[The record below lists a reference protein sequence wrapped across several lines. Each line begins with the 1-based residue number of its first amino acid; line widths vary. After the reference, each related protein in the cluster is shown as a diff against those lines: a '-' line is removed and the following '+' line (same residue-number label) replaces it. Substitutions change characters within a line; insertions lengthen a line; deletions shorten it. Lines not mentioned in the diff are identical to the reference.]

1 MSSNPSIDFLEML
14 KAGASKG
21 QAAGSATRAS
31 NRTSTTNS
39 QDKVSQH
46 STTRSTQKSKTVEK
60 ATPEVKEKLQNKN
73 CKGLSPKT
81 SKSAIASR
89 FAVIDTETNWRDQV
103 MSIGVAIAD
112 ATTFKCIDCLYYI
125 VDPEY
130 RSGGMYSGV
139 LHYHVKRNICEAPLN
154 YRESGKP
161 SSEELLLSTEEHVVS
176 RKEALQAIKSYLQEL
191 GISSIYAYNGK
202 FDLGH
207 LPELGSFEWYDIM
220 RLAAYKQYNR
230 AIDDSLPCCKTG
242 RLKSN
247 YGVEPITRM
256 LSGDM
261 RYCEVHNAVYDAV
274 DELRIIELL
283 GRSLEEYE
291 VAKIN

>member
-14 KAGASKG
+14 KAGSSKV
-21 QAAGSATRAS
+21 QAAGS
-31 NRTSTTNS
+31 
-39 QDKVSQH
+39 
-46 STTRSTQKSKTVEK
+46 TTRESRRANSTNGSSKALEK
-60 ATPEVKEKLQNKN
+60 ATPEVKDKLQNKN

-81 SKSAIASR
+81 LKSAIASR

-125 VDPEY
+125 IDPEY

-139 LHYHVKRNICEAPLN
+139 LHYHVERNSCSDKLDYNETGEI
-154 YRESGKP
+154 
-161 SSEELLLSTEEHVVS
+161 SSEELLSSTEEHITS

-207 LPELGSFEWYDIM
+207 LPELGCFEWYDIM

-230 AIDDSLPCCKTG
+230 VIDDSYACCKTG

>member
-21 QAAGSATRAS
+21 QAAGS
-31 NRTSTTNS
+31 
-39 QDKVSQH
+39 
-46 STTRSTQKSKTVEK
+46 TTRGSRRANSTSGSSKALEK
-60 ATPEVKEKLQNKN
+60 ATPEVKDKLQNKN

-81 SKSAIASR
+81 LKSAIASR

-125 VDPEY
+125 IDPEY

-139 LHYHVKRNICEAPLN
+139 LHYHVERNSCSDKLDYNETGEI
-154 YRESGKP
+154 
-161 SSEELLLSTEEHVVS
+161 SSEELLSSTEEHITS

-207 LPELGSFEWYDIM
+207 LPELGCFEWYDIM

-230 AIDDSLPCCKTG
+230 VIDDSYACCKTG

>member
-21 QAAGSATRAS
+21 QAAGIATRAS
-31 NRTSTTNS
+31 NRANGS
-39 QDKVSQH
+39 
-46 STTRSTQKSKTVEK
+46 SKTVEK
-60 ATPEVKEKLQNKN
+60 DTPEVKDKLQNKN

-81 SKSAIASR
+81 SKFAIGSR

-112 ATTFKCIDCLYYI
+112 ATTFKCTDCLYYI
-125 VDPEY
+125 IDPEY

-139 LHYHVKRNICEAPLN
+139 LHYHVKRNSRSFESYQN
-154 YRESGKP
+154 ESGKP
-161 SSEELLLSTEEHVVS
+161 SSEELLLSTEEHVAS

-247 YGVEPITRM
+247 YGVEPITRK

>member
-14 KAGASKG
+14 KAGSSKTKAS
-21 QAAGSATRAS
+21 GSA
-31 NRTSTTNS
+31 NRTSAARDSDSAGTAS
-39 QDKVSQH
+39 SSGVS
-46 STTRSTQKSKTVEK
+46 SKTLKCV
-60 ATPEVKEKLQNKN
+60 T
-73 CKGLSPKT
+73 G
-81 SKSAIASR
+81 SR

-112 ATTFKCIDCLYYI
+112 AATFKCVDCMYYI
-125 VDPEY
+125 IDPEY

-139 LHYHVKRNICEAPLN
+139 LRYHIKRNTCSAGLR
-154 YRESGKP
+154 YKESGEI
-161 SSEELLLSTEEHVVS
+161 SSEEQLASAKEHVTS
-176 RKEALQAIKSYLQEL
+176 RKEALLAIKNHLQEL

-202 FDLGH
+202 FDLSH
-207 LPELGSFEWYDIM
+207 LPELGCFEWYDIM

-230 AIDDSLPCCKTG
+230 AINDSYACCKTG

-261 RYCEVHNAVYDAV
+261 GYCEVHNAVYDAV

-283 GRSLEEYE
+283 GRGLEEYE